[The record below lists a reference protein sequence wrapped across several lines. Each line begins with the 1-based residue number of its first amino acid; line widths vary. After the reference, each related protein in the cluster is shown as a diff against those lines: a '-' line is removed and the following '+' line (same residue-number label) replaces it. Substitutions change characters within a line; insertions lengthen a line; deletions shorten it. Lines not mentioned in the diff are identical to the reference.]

1 MRFTDIK
8 NRQIET
14 RTLFNGSSFLVSL
27 EINRELID
35 EIIIGSWDSQ
45 EVRKAEEAL
54 IIKHDIVRPE
64 NADDLIRLFKKLEET
79 DDRALYAQFEEY
91 LKSLD
96 LHECSV
102 LNHKIGLLHLI
113 LSTFELKPKA

>member
-8 NRQIET
+8 NRNVET

-27 EINRELID
+27 EINRKPID

-96 LHECSV
+96 LHECLV

>member
-8 NRQIET
+8 NRNIET

-27 EINRELID
+27 EINRKPID

-96 LHECSV
+96 LHECLV

>member
-14 RTLFNGSSFLVSL
+14 RTLFNGFSFLVSL
-27 EINRELID
+27 EINRKPID
-35 EIIIGSWDSQ
+35 KIIIGSWDSQ
-45 EVRKAEEAL
+45 EVRRAEEAL
-54 IIKHDIVRPE
+54 IVKHDIVRPE

-79 DDRALYAQFEEY
+79 DDRALFAQFEEY

-96 LHECSV
+96 LHECLI

-113 LSTFELKPKA
+113 LSTYEFKPKA

>member
-1 MRFTDIK
+1 M
-8 NRQIET
+8 
-14 RTLFNGSSFLVSL
+14 SL
-27 EINRELID
+27 EINRKPID

-45 EVRKAEEAL
+45 EVRRAEEAL

-79 DDRALYAQFEEY
+79 DDRALFAQFEEY

-96 LHECSV
+96 LHECLV

-113 LSTFELKPKA
+113 LSTFEFKPKA

>member
-8 NRQIET
+8 NRNIET

-27 EINRELID
+27 EINRKPID

-54 IIKHDIVRPE
+54 IIKHDIIRPE

-96 LHECSV
+96 LHECLV
-102 LNHKIGLLHLI
+102 LNNKIGLLHLI

>member
-8 NRQIET
+8 NRNIET

-27 EINRELID
+27 EINRKPID
-35 EIIIGSWDSQ
+35 EIIISSWDSQ

-79 DDRALYAQFEEY
+79 DDKALYAQFEEY

-96 LHECSV
+96 LHECLV

>member
-27 EINRELID
+27 EINRKPID
-35 EIIIGSWDSQ
+35 KIIIGSWDSQ

-96 LHECSV
+96 LHECLV

>member
-8 NRQIET
+8 NRNIET
-14 RTLFNGSSFLVSL
+14 KTLFNGSSFLVSL
-27 EINRELID
+27 EINRKPID

-96 LHECSV
+96 LHECLV